1 MVPLKAYEQP
11 SELVKMYPY
20 LYNKKDFKK
29 KKVKQRAWK
38 EIDNE
43 LDLENGKVVEQL
55 WNNLK
60 NLRSKRCTKLKEVD
74 VSVAAADLV
83 NKAQTALEEL
93 NYFSWLFRF
102 VNVRKT
108 KSNLSLTKEGGEE
121 DFDEDQYED
130 ERNKEDDNNEDESN
144 EGYDDEDQY

>member
-1 MVPLKAYEQP
+1 MVPLKAYEQL

-38 EIDNE
+38 EIDKE

-60 NLRSKRCTKLKEVD
+60 NLLSKRRTKLKEVD

-83 NKAQTALEEL
+83 NKVQKALEEL

-102 VNVRKT
+102 VKVRKT
-108 KSNLSLTKEGGEE
+108 KSNLSKEGGEE
-121 DFDEDQYED
+121 DFDEDQHED
-130 ERNKEDDNNEDESN
+130 ERNKEDENNEDESN